1 MAQVPA
7 SSPPRC
13 QRSDANGYGIMSE
26 SREYPGRPICGV
38 GAFVRKGEAVLL
50 IRRGK
55 PPRFDEWSI
64 PGGAVELGETWRE
77 AARREVR
84 EECSIEIAIGDVLG
98 AIDIIERDPDGRV
111 RFHYAI
117 VDFMATYV
125 RGDVRAS
132 SDAADVRWVT
142 RDQLGQYPM
151 NPQTRDMLL
160 RAFAYRSEQA

>member
-1 MAQVPA
+1 
-7 SSPPRC
+7 
-13 QRSDANGYGIMSE
+13 MSE
-26 SREYPGRPICGV
+26 SREYPVRPICGV
-38 GAFVRKGEAVLL
+38 GAFVCKGDAILL

-84 EECSIEIAIGDVLG
+84 EECGIEITVGDVLD

-111 RFHYAI
+111 RYDYAI
-117 VDFMATYV
+117 VDFMATYLG
-125 RGDVRAS
+125 GDLQAN

-142 RDQLGQYPM
+142 RDELEQYPM
-151 NPQTRDMLL
+151 NPQTREMLL
-160 RAFAYRSEQA
+160 RALTHRSKQK